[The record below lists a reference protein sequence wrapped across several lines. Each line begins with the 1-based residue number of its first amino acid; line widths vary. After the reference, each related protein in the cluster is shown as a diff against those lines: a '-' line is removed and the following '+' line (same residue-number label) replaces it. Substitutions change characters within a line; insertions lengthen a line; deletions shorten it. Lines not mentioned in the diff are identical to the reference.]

1 MEMGSF
7 VQRAFDRSEGSGM
20 KDISRIC
27 GPRDWEW
34 WIVWFITF
42 RGKESIRIFARRSS
56 HRFIQH
62 HRHGLAFFFFFGFC
76 SWVENVRLGR
86 SAASGSGPTKSS
98 KDVDWLGLHQESWTV
113 GIPF

>member
-62 HRHGLAFFFFFGFC
+62 HRHGLAFFFFFLVFVPG
-76 SWVENVRLGR
+76 SRTLDWV
-86 SAASGSGPTKSS
+86 GPLHRE
-98 KDVDWLGLHQESWTV
+98 VDRPKARRMSTGWVCIKNHGL
-113 GIPF
+113 

>member
-62 HRHGLAFFFFFGFC
+62 HRHGLAFFFGFC